1 MTRLLRAI
9 TFVLPLTAMIAVASV
24 AEAETVY
31 APPLSNRTLDDLK
44 VLYRKLIDA
53 ENIHDLAAVKSMLF
67 PSPISLFI
75 SRTEPVS
82 KGDWGGYWG
91 TSSIVEHFGALY
103 SGTFRIDPDYAEE
116 RVVGLTPGV
125 AETYAPV
132 IITSGYGGQAPIARR
147 FLMVLEWVKTPDGW
161 RVATDIPLPIPPAPQ
176 IVH

>member
-67 PSPISLFI
+67 PSP
-75 SRTEPVS
+75 V
-82 KGDWGGYWG
+82 
-91 TSSIVEHFGALY
+91 
-103 SGTFRIDPDYAEE
+103 
-116 RVVGLTPGV
+116 
-125 AETYAPV
+125 
-132 IITSGYGGQAPIARR
+132 
-147 FLMVLEWVKTPDGW
+147 
-161 RVATDIPLPIPPAPQ
+161 
-176 IVH
+176 

>member
-1 MTRLLRAI
+1 MIRLLRAI
-9 TFVLPLTAMIAVASV
+9 KFVLLLTAMIAVASV
-24 AEAETVY
+24 AGAKTVY
-31 APPLSNRTLDDLK
+31 TPPLSDRTLDDLK

-53 ENIHDLAAVKSMLF
+53 ENVHDLVAVKSMLLA
-67 PSPISLFI
+67 SPVSLFI

-91 TSSIVEHFGALY
+91 TDSIVQHFGALY

-116 RVVGLTPGV
+116 RVVGLTSDV

-132 IITSGYGGQAPIARR
+132 TITSGYGGQAAVARR
-147 FLMVLEWVKTPDGW
+147 FLMVLEWVKTPAGW

>member
-1 MTRLLRAI
+1 MIRFLRAI
-9 TFVLPLTAMIAVASV
+9 KFVLLLTAMIAVASV
-24 AEAETVY
+24 AGAKTVY
-31 APPLSNRTLDDLK
+31 TPPLSDRTLDDLK

-53 ENIHDLAAVKSMLF
+53 ENVHDLVAVKSMLLA
-67 PSPISLFI
+67 SPVSLFI
-75 SRTEPVS
+75 SRTAPVS

-91 TSSIVEHFGALY
+91 TDSIVQHFGALY

-116 RVVGLTPGV
+116 RVVGLTSDV

-132 IITSGYGGQAPIARR
+132 TITSGYGGQAAVARR
-147 FLMVLEWVKTPDGW
+147 FLMVLEWVKTPAGW

>member
-1 MTRLLRAI
+1 
-9 TFVLPLTAMIAVASV
+9 
-24 AEAETVY
+24 
-31 APPLSNRTLDDLK
+31 
-44 VLYRKLIDA
+44 
-53 ENIHDLAAVKSMLF
+53 MLF
-67 PSPISLFI
+67 PSPVSLFI

-116 RVVGLTPGV
+116 RVVGLTPDV

-147 FLMVLEWVKTPDGW
+147 FLMVLEWVKTPDVGGSQPTNPC
-161 RVATDIPLPIPPAPQ
+161 RYRPRHRSFIEPSSPVTSERQKSRQTIPTSDLLSSRTTPSVVPW
-176 IVH
+176 

>member
-1 MTRLLRAI
+1 MIRFLRAI
-9 TFVLPLTAMIAVASV
+9 KFVLLLTAMMAVASV
-24 AEAETVY
+24 AGAKTVY
-31 APPLSNRTLDDLK
+31 TPPLSDRTLDDLK

-53 ENIHDLAAVKSMLF
+53 ENVHGLAAVKSMLLA
-67 PSPISLFI
+67 SPVSLFI

-91 TSSIVEHFGALY
+91 TDSIVQHFGALY

-116 RVVGLTPGV
+116 RVVGLTSDV

-132 IITSGYGGQAPIARR
+132 TITSGYGGQAAVARR
-147 FLMVLEWVKTPDGW
+147 FLMVLEWVKTPAGW